1 MIKLSTVMQV
11 TGLGRSSIYN
21 FIQKGEFPSQVKL
34 GQRSVAWVEKEVN
47 DWLDARILAR
57 DQ

>member
-1 MIKLSTVMQV
+1 MEM
-11 TGLGRSSIYN
+11 TGLGRSSIYDY
-21 FIQKGEFPSQVKL
+21 IAKGEFPRQVKL
-34 GQRSVAWVEKEVN
+34 GERSVAWIDQEVS